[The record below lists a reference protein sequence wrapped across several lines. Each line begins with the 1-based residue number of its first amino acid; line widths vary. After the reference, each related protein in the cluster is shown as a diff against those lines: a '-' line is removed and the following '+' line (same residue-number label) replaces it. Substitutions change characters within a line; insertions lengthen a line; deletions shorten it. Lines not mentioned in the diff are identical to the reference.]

1 MRIVVARDATS
12 AARAAAA
19 FIGDRL
25 TRALARK
32 RGATLAVSGGRSA
45 MALFEAL
52 AEQPLPWQAIDVLQV
67 DERIVPSDHLA
78 RNWGLLARSPLARHL
93 AADRT
98 HPIPIELGDPTRVVR
113 RYAETLVTLAGDRPA
128 LDVVH
133 LGLGPD
139 GHTASLFRADPET
152 LSSREL
158 VGASGRHAG
167 HARLTLTL
175 AALNGA
181 RSIVWLVTGAE
192 KAAALAGLE
201 RGDRALPAAW
211 VEREHATCFADEAA
225 ATALARIADDRPR
238 VHRTR
243 GSAN

>member
-25 TRALARK
+25 TRTLARK
-32 RGATLAVSGGRSA
+32 RRATLAVSGGRAA

-52 AEQPLPWQAIDVLQV
+52 AEQPLPWQAIDVFQV

-78 RNWGLLARSPLARHL
+78 RNWGLLARSPLAARL
-93 AADRT
+93 AADKV
-98 HPIPIELGDPTRVVR
+98 HPIPIELGDPARVAR
-113 RYAETLVTLAGDRPA
+113 RYAETLVALAGDPPA

-139 GHTASLFRADPET
+139 GHTASLFRADPEA
-152 LSSREL
+152 LAPGEL

-181 RSIVWLVTGAE
+181 RSIAWLVTGAE

-211 VEREHATCFADEAA
+211 VERKHATCFADEAA
-225 ATALARIADDRPR
+225 ATTLARTADDRPPLQ
-238 VHRTR
+238 RTR
-243 GSAN
+243 

>member
-12 AARAAAA
+12 AARAAAE

-25 TRALARK
+25 TRALARE
-32 RGATLAVSGGRSA
+32 RGATLALSGGRA
-45 MALFEAL
+45 ATALFEAL
-52 AEQPLPWQAIDVLQV
+52 AEQPLPWQAIDVFQV

-78 RNWGLLARSPLARHL
+78 RNLGLLMRSPLARHL
-93 AADRT
+93 AADRI
-98 HPIPIELGDPTRVVR
+98 HPIPIELGDPARVAR
-113 RYAETLVTLAGDRPA
+113 RYAETLAAIAGDPPA

-139 GHTASLFRADPET
+139 GHTASLFRADPEA
-152 LSSREL
+152 LASSEL

-181 RSIVWLVTGAE
+181 RSIAWLVTGAE

-201 RGDRALPAAW
+201 RRDRALPGAW
-211 VEREHATCFADEAA
+211 VERKRATCFADEAA
-225 ATALARIADDRPR
+225 AAALARTADGQPALQ
-238 VHRTR
+238 RTR
-243 GSAN
+243 